1 MRPRRFI
8 GILERKLLGGAI
20 SVILFIVERR
30 LSHGNTGATR
40 PEPPDGEH
48 RIS

>member
-8 GILERKLLGGAI
+8 GILERKVLGAAI

-30 LSHGNTGATR
+30 LSPRKKHERNT
-40 PEPPDGEH
+40 H
-48 RIS
+48 